1 MPGGIFLPQGRGI
14 IMLPKEY
21 LLRNSELCTGYLR
34 TGDNADTGGDD
45 SNTFREGYMSA
56 GDSLRD
62 TGYLRTD
69 VETLRRS
76 PLRRE
81 HTDTGGADSN
91 TFKRNKSAG
100 NNLRN
105 TGYLRADVET
115 LRRLPLKREC
125 TDTGG
130 ADGNTFKRNKSAGNN
145 LRNTGYLRTDVETLR
160 RSPLRRECTGT
171 GGADSNTFKRNKSAG
186 NNYHYTTART
196 IPAEGD
202 NFCRNIDEASA
213 KGFSPS

>member
-1 MPGGIFLPQGRGI
+1 MPQGRGI

-100 NNLRN
+100 NN
-105 TGYLRADVET
+105 
-115 LRRLPLKREC
+115 
-125 TDTGG
+125 
-130 ADGNTFKRNKSAGNN
+130 
-145 LRNTGYLRTDVETLR
+145 
-160 RSPLRRECTGT
+160 
-171 GGADSNTFKRNKSAG
+171 
-186 NNYHYTTART
+186 YHYTTART